1 MSKKVLI
8 ITYYWPPAGGIAV
21 QRMLKFSKY
30 LPSFGWTPVIYTVAN
45 GEFPE
50 VDKALLNEV
59 PETLEVIKTKI
70 HEPYS
75 IYKLFTGKSSGER
88 VQRVKTASGKSSGRE
103 SLSQWIR
110 GNIFIPDTRF
120 LWIRP
125 SVSFLKKKLKQEK
138 FDAVISTGPPHSN
151 HLIALALAKS
161 EGIPWIADFRDPWT
175 TMDYF
180 KDFNLTGWAN
190 RKHHRLEL
198 EVLRKASSVVVV
210 GSSMKHE
217 FEEKGSKNVQIIHNG
232 FDDADFAAAGD
243 VAPDTKFSI
252 VHVGSFFKRRNPD
265 VLWRVLARLRDE
277 KHPLLGH
284 LEIKLIGRVDQV
296 VLDSMNK
303 HGLNPYL
310 NLVPFVPHAEAITY
324 LKSAQLLLLPI
335 DNFEGSKWVLTGK
348 LFEYMATRRPILC
361 IGPSDG
367 DAAQVLDEVKAGE
380 TFDYDNDP
388 ALRNYLVRQFER
400 YQSNKLGSNKNEKVE
415 AYSRKQLTKKLATLL
430 NEISQ

>member
-1 MSKKVLI
+1 MSRKVLI

-30 LPSFGWTPVIYTVAN
+30 LPSFGWTPVIYTVSN

-50 VDKALLNEV
+50 IDAALLKEV
-59 PETLEVIKTKI
+59 PADMEVIKTKI
-70 HEPYS
+70 WEPYS
-75 IYKLFTGKSSGER
+75 IYKLLTGKKSKER
-88 VQRVKTASGKSSGRE
+88 VQRVKAAGKPSKME

-110 GNIFIPDTRF
+110 GNFFIPDTRF

-125 SVSFLKKKLKQEK
+125 SVSFLKKRLQQEK
-138 FDAVISTGPPHSN
+138 FDAIISTGPPHSN
-151 HLIALALAKS
+151 HMIALALAKS

-180 KDFNLTGWAN
+180 KDFTLTGYAN

-198 EVLRKASSVVVV
+198 DVLHKASAVVVV
-210 GSSMKHE
+210 GSSMKRE
-217 FEEKGSKNVQIIHNG
+217 FEEKGSPHVEIIHNG
-232 FDDADFAAAGD
+232 FDDADFAAIGD
-243 VAPDTKFSI
+243 IELDNKFSI

-265 VLWRVLARLRDE
+265 VLWKALAQLKTE
-277 KHPLLGH
+277 NHPLLDH

-296 VLDSMNK
+296 VLDSISKNQ
-303 HGLNPYL
+303 LDQYL
-310 NLVPFVPHAEAITY
+310 NLISFIPHAEAIRH
-324 LKSAQLLLLPI
+324 LKSAQVLLLPI

-348 LFEYMATRRPILC
+348 LFEYLATRRPILC

-367 DAAQVLDEVKAGE
+367 DAAALLEEVKAGE
-380 TFDYDNDP
+380 TFDYDNHQ
-388 ALRNYLVRQFER
+388 AVVSYLKKQFEL
-400 YQSNKLGSNKNEKVE
+400 YQAGKLGSNTAGNVDM
-415 AYSRKQLTKKLATLL
+415 YSRRELTKKLANLL